1 LDKGLLLF
9 IAVGIVAIYLT
20 TSFVG
25 TIQDDERYQNSGY
38 SENSKDKDIE
48 YQTINSIGDVVL
60 DVSSLDAKKQIA
72 IWNSSEM
79 KNEFLNNFPNFEE
92 MRGFVDNKII
102 GDMLKQKLKETI
114 DSVEEIFVAGDISS
128 DEAKRRF
135 TL

>member
-1 LDKGLLLF
+1 MDKGLLLF
-9 IAVGIVAIYLT
+9 IAVGVVVIYLT

-38 SENSKDKDIE
+38 SENKDIE
-48 YQTINSIGDVVL
+48 YHTINSIGDVVL

-79 KNEFLNNFPNFEE
+79 KNEFLSSFPNFEE
-92 MRGFVDNKII
+92 MRGFVDDKII

-114 DSVEEIFVAGDISS
+114 DSVEEIFVAGDIGS